1 MKILNEIQLVCNQ
14 TQKALEQVVKKL
26 QTAINGEDRI
36 DQLERELMPVLMNLG
51 RACLEDFVAAAGNGN
66 VGKKLVQGEQTLK
79 RSLTKHT
86 RAYRSIFGVLKIQR
100 YVYAVREKTK
110 ALATPLDQRLGLP
123 ADEVSYVLQDWLTN
137 LSVHMPY
144 QAAVDWFEKT
154 LGVGLSSTT
163 AWRCIGKLGQSVEE
177 FNEQR
182 VPVAAENEQEIL
194 VVLAD
199 GKGVPIRRSLESRLE
214 AELGIKPHKRSYVDR
229 YEKCDRRSAVGDKN
243 VSTQRATV
251 GACYSIKAHRRTVDQ
266 LLAGEKNADA
276 PHADAPRPCNKRLW
290 GELTMIGEDDFSRG
304 SVRVFES
311 LVEELKSRDAAQQK
325 TLICLMDGDHGLWN
339 LQRAYLPQA
348 VCIVDLFHVTEK
360 LWKAAHCFH
369 RDASVEAEQFV
380 ARYLRM
386 LLEGKVDHVRGVFQR
401 FLNQKKLTPT
411 KRTNLSEVV
420 TYFRTNRQRMRY
432 DQYLAAGYPVGSG
445 VIEGA
450 CKHVVGDRLCGT
462 GMRWEIEGSQPM
474 LDLRVTQLNGEWNQ
488 FINYRI
494 KTEQEQLYQ
503 QAA

>member
-14 TQKALEQVVKKL
+14 TQKALEQVVKTL
-26 QTAINGEDRI
+26 QMAIVGEDRI

-51 RACLEDFVAAAGNGN
+51 RACLEDFVSAAGDGN
-66 VGKKLVQGEQTLK
+66 LGKQLIQAEQTLK

-86 RAYRSIFGVLKIQR
+86 RHYRSIFGVVKIQR
-100 YVYAVREKTK
+100 YVYALREKTK

-123 ADEVSYVLQDWLTN
+123 AVEVSYVLQDWLTN

-144 QAAVDWFEKT
+144 QSAVDWFEKT
-154 LGVGLSSTT
+154 LGVSLSSTT
-163 AWRCIGKLGQSVEE
+163 AWRCIGRLGQHVEE

-182 VPVAAENEQEIL
+182 APVAAENEEEIL

-229 YEKCDRRSAVGDKN
+229 YEKSDRRSAVGDKN
-243 VSTQRATV
+243 VSTQRATA
-251 GACYSIKAHRRTVDQ
+251 GACYSIKPHRRTAHQ
-266 LLAGEKNADA
+266 LLAGENTNA
-276 PHADAPRPCNKRLW
+276 PQPCNKRLW
-290 GELTMIGEDDFSRG
+290 GELTVIGEAGLSRG
-304 SVRVFES
+304 AERVFES
-311 LVEELKSRDAAQQK
+311 LAEEVKSRDAAQQK
-325 TLICLMDGDHGLWN
+325 TLVCLMDGDRGLWN
-339 LQRAYLPQA
+339 LQQAHFPQA
-348 VCIVDLFHVTEK
+348 VCIVDLYHVTEK

-369 RDASVEAEQFV
+369 RDASVEAEKFV

-411 KRTNLSEVV
+411 KHTNLSEVV

-488 FINYRI
+488 FINYQI
-494 KTEQEQLYQ
+494 KTEQAQLYQ